1 MFIAEASSFL
11 GHKDQFQ
18 QQQQQQQRV
27 IKDLKRFQTLQQG

>member
-18 QQQQQQQRV
+18 QQQQQQQSV
-27 IKDLKRFQTLQQG
+27 ILLHNKKI